1 MAMLHASN
9 PEVRALLLKGNFGL
23 EKESLRIDG
32 GGFLAQTPAHFAD
45 NVHIVRDFSENQ
57 VEINTQIA
65 STPHEAVEL
74 LEGYTAQVQ
83 RTLRHLPDREYL
95 WPFSNPPYI
104 RSERD
109 IPVAQYTGEEA
120 SKTVYREYLSDR
132 YGRYKMAFSGIHL
145 NYSFADE
152 LLQASFPLSVYDDFD
167 HYRDDL
173 YVMLAKKSVIYGWI
187 LTAVMAASPVMDSSF
202 VEKGKIGG
210 ELFQGLATVRCS
222 ELGYWNFFAPILD
235 YSSAAAYADSIQYY
249 IDNGLI
255 RYPSELYYP
264 IRLKPRGDYGLEGLK
279 RGVSHMAAAYADSI
293 QYYIDNGLIRYPS
306 ELYYPIR
313 LKPRGDYGLEGL
325 KRGVSHIEL
334 RMVDL
339 NPLVRAGIDE
349 RDVLFS
355 QLLLVWMASTPDEV
369 LATKDQVQAVQ
380 NFKNAAHYDLKT
392 VKIVMPNGDAFSVVK
407 SAKKVIDA
415 LEQFYEGFGDE
426 VRECLEFQR
435 AKFDSPE
442 NRYAWKI
449 RQQYGE
455 GYVAR
460 GLELARKLQTEY
472 LELGA

>member
-152 LLQASFPLSVYDDFD
+152 LLQASFPLSGYDDFD
-167 HYRDDL
+167 RYRDDL

-279 RGVSHMAAAYADSI
+279 RGVSH
-293 QYYIDNGLIRYPS
+293 
-306 ELYYPIR
+306 
-313 LKPRGDYGLEGL
+313 
-325 KRGVSHIEL
+325 IEL

-392 VKIVMPNGDAFSVVK
+392 VKIVMPSGDAFSVVK

>member
-1 MAMLHASN
+1 MLKATLHADN
-9 PEVRALLLKGNFGL
+9 PEIRPLLLKGNFGL

-57 VEINTQIA
+57 VEVNTEIA
-65 STPHEAVEL
+65 PTPQEAVDL

-83 RTLRHLPDREYL
+83 ETLRHMDEREYL

-109 IPVAQYTGEEA
+109 IPIAQYTGDEA

-152 LLQASFPLSVYDDFD
+152 LLRADFALSGYDDFD
-167 HYRDDL
+167 RYRDDL
-173 YVMLAKKSVIYGWI
+173 YVKLAKKSVIYGWI
-187 LTAVMAASPVMDSSF
+187 LTAVMAASPIMDSSF

-235 YSSAAAYADSIQYY
+235 YDSAAAYADSIQQY

-264 IRLKPRGDYGLEGLK
+264 IRLKPRGEYGLQALREG
-279 RGVSHMAAAYADSI
+279 I
-293 QYYIDNGLIRYPS
+293 
-306 ELYYPIR
+306 
-313 LKPRGDYGLEGL
+313 
-325 KRGVSHIEL
+325 SHIEL

-339 NPLVRAGIDE
+339 NPLVRAGIDV

-355 QLLLVWMASTPDEV
+355 QLLLVWMAATPDEV

-407 SAKKVIDA
+407 TANKLIDA
-415 LEQFYEGFGDE
+415 LEEFYAGFGPE
-426 VRECLEFQR
+426 VGECLAFQR
-435 AKFDSPE
+435 AKFENPE

-449 RQQYGE
+449 RHEYGA

-460 GLELARKLQTEY
+460 GLELARKLQADY
-472 LELGA
+472 LNE

>member
-152 LLQASFPLSVYDDFD
+152 LLQVSFPLSGYDDFD
-167 HYRDDL
+167 RYRDDL

-279 RGVSHMAAAYADSI
+279 C
-293 QYYIDNGLIRYPS
+293 
-306 ELYYPIR
+306 
-313 LKPRGDYGLEGL
+313 
-325 KRGVSHIEL
+325 GVSHIEL

-415 LEQFYEGFGDE
+415 LEQFYEGFGNE

-460 GLELARKLQTEY
+460 GLELARKLQAEY

>member
-65 STPHEAVEL
+65 PTPHEAVEL

-152 LLQASFPLSVYDDFD
+152 LLQASFPLSGYDDFD

-235 YSSAAAYADSIQYY
+235 YSS
-249 IDNGLI
+249 
-255 RYPSELYYP
+255 
-264 IRLKPRGDYGLEGLK
+264 
-279 RGVSHMAAAYADSI
+279 AAAYADSI

-415 LEQFYEGFGDE
+415 LEQFYEGFGNE

>member
-1 MAMLHASN
+1 MAMLDASN
-9 PEVRALLLKGNFGL
+9 SEVRALLLKGNFGL

-32 GGFLAQTPAHFAD
+32 GGFLAQTPANFAD

-65 STPHEAVEL
+65 PTPHEAVEL

-152 LLQASFPLSVYDDFD
+152 LLQASFPLSGYSDFD
-167 HYRDDL
+167 CYRDDL

-235 YSSAAAYADSIQYY
+235 YSS
-249 IDNGLI
+249 
-255 RYPSELYYP
+255 
-264 IRLKPRGDYGLEGLK
+264 
-279 RGVSHMAAAYADSI
+279 AAAYADSI

-407 SAKKVIDA
+407 SAKKIIDA

-426 VRECLEFQR
+426 VQECLEFQR
-435 AKFDSPE
+435 AKFDNPE

-449 RQQYGE
+449 RHQYGE

-460 GLELARKLQTEY
+460 GLELARKMQVEY
-472 LELGA
+472 LASER